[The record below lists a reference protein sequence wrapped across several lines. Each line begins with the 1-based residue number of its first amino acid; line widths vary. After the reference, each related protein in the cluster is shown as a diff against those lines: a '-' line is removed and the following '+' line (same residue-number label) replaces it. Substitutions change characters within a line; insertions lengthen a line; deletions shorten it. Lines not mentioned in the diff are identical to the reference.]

1 MLITLLFVIM
11 MTLFSVT
18 PSEMP
23 REIARRAKA
32 LRVARGLTQ
41 EELAARA
48 GVKLSTLRLF
58 ERSGQISLLRL
69 LALAHVLGALSEF
82 ETLFKPPA
90 ARTMA
95 ELEQLSERQTRKY
108 GRRTR
113 TPRGG
118 GT

>member
-1 MLITLLFVIM
+1 MITLSLA
-11 MTLFSVT
+11 T
-18 PSEMP
+18 PSEIT
-23 REIARRAKA
+23 RVLAGRAKA

-48 GVKLSTLRLF
+48 GLKLSTLRLF
-58 ERSGQISLLRL
+58 ERSGQISLHRL

-82 ETLFKPPA
+82 ETLFPPPV

-113 TPRGG
+113 APSGG